1 MISTSRGPL
10 VADIHGSLYL
20 LNNDFE
26 TVKSWIA
33 HTSGRVTHM
42 VEQNG
47 ILITLGVRM
56 FMLAL
61 HLLLTSSSGRVHSAP
76 AAAES
81 VGFAN

>member
-42 VEQNG
+42 LEQNG
-47 ILITLGVRM
+47 ILITLGVRSSPLVLS
-56 FMLAL
+56 F
-61 HLLLTSSSGRVHSAP
+61 LLIV
-76 AAAES
+76 
-81 VGFAN
+81 